1 MSFDVL
7 IKNARICD
15 GTGAPAFHGGVAI
28 REGTIVE
35 VGNVSG
41 RARREIDAEGLV
53 LAPGF
58 IDHHTH

>member
-1 MSFDVL
+1 MGFDVL

-41 RARREIDAEGLV
+41 SAKREITPKV
-53 LAPGF
+53 
-58 IDHHTH
+58 